1 MKIFTFGYGNRIS
14 GPLRA
19 LIALA
24 IGIMMVLRP
33 DNALTTVVKVIAA
46 FILASGIVSLIVGLK
61 EKKNGSLPLMS
72 FNAVVDVI
80 IGLVLFSFPGFVA
93 KFIIYLIGFV
103 LLGFGIMQIV
113 ALVSAKRVTGFGMGA
128 FILPIIV
135 TLIGGFLLF
144 NPFAESVMV
153 MIAGAAIIVYG
164 ASELFSSWKMK
175 KAIDEYEIHQAPVQD
190 QPVQQE
196 NPLADI
202 KDVEYEKVDEQVD
215 EQ

>member
-1 MKIFTFGYGNRIS
+1 MFTFGYGSKVS

-24 IGIMMVLRP
+24 IGVMMVLRP

-46 FILASGIVSLIVGLK
+46 FILASGVVSLIVGLK

-72 FNAVVDVI
+72 FNALVDII
-80 IGLVLFSFPGFVA
+80 IGIVLFSAPGFVA

-103 LLGFGIMQIV
+103 LLGFGIMQIL
-113 ALVSAKRVTGFGMGA
+113 ALFSAKRVMGLGLGA
-128 FILPIIV
+128 FILPTVV
-135 TLIGGFLLF
+135 TLVGGFLLF

-164 ASELFSSWKMK
+164 ASELLSSWKMK
-175 KAIDEYEIHQAPVQD
+175 KAIDEYEIHQAPVQE
-190 QPVQQE
+190 QPAQQE
-196 NPLADI
+196 NPLENV
-202 KDVEYEKVDEQVD
+202 KDVEYEKVDEQ
-215 EQ
+215 

>member
-1 MKIFTFGYGNRIS
+1 MKMFTFGYSSRIS

-24 IGIMMVLRP
+24 IGVMMVIRP

-46 FILASGIVSLIVGLK
+46 FILASGVVSLIVGLK

-72 FNAVVDVI
+72 FNALVDII
-80 IGLVLFSFPGFVA
+80 IGIVLFSAPGFVA

-103 LLGFGIMQIV
+103 LLGFGIMQIL
-113 ALVSAKRVTGFGMGA
+113 ALFSAKRVMGLGLGA
-128 FILPIIV
+128 FILPIVV
-135 TLIGGFLLF
+135 TLVGGFLLF

-164 ASELFSSWKMK
+164 ASELLSSWKMK
-175 KAIDEYEIHQAPVQD
+175 KAIDEYEIHQAPAQE

-196 NPLADI
+196 NPLENV
-202 KDVEYEKVDEQVD
+202 KDVEYEKVDEQ
-215 EQ
+215 